1 MTDSSI
7 AAIAAATSDVTPL
20 NLTIMVD
27 IESLGKKPNAV
38 VTQLAF
44 IAAPSED
51 LADIISY
58 DSFYLPLQ
66 PQIDAGRTIDADT
79 IIWWL
84 TEAGQSARAKFVE
97 NSGGD
102 SDVLVAFVRSF
113 IRKVDTVIQQ
123 ALTSGGVVEIVAKGP
138 QFDVVIIENLIQQV
152 GELEP
157 WKYSWVS
164 DLRTLMKKAGVTPN
178 DVKHDDIVPHVA
190 LEDCRLQLRL
200 LDESEFRLGLRT
212 RDA

>member
-7 AAIAAATSDVTPL
+7 AALTSNEVVPF
-20 NLTIMVD
+20 NVTIMVD
-27 IESLGKKPNAV
+27 IETLAKSPNAV

-51 LADIISY
+51 LNDIISY

-66 PQIDAGRTIDADT
+66 PQINMGRRIDADT

-84 TEAGQSARAKFVE
+84 TQAGESARAKFIQ
-97 NSGGD
+97 NQGGD
-102 SDVLVAFVRSF
+102 YDVLVAFVRSF
-113 IRKVDTVIQQ
+113 IRKVDMVIQQ
-123 ALTSGGVVEIVAKGP
+123 ALLSNGTIEIIAKGP
-138 QFDVVIIENLIQQV
+138 QFDVVIIEDLIQMV
-152 GELEP
+152 GEIEP

>member
-1 MTDSSI
+1 MTDSNLLAS
-7 AAIAAATSDVTPL
+7 AAAL

-27 IESLGKKPNAV
+27 IETLAKRPDAV

-51 LADIISY
+51 LTDIISY

-66 PQIDAGRTIDADT
+66 PQLDAGRKVDADT

-84 TEAGQSARAKFVE
+84 TEAGAEARAKFVQ
-97 NSGGD
+97 NQGGD

-123 ALTSGGVVEIVAKGP
+123 ALTSGGTIEIVAKGP
-138 QFDVVIIENLIQQV
+138 QFDVVIIEDLIRMCQ
-152 GELEP
+152 EIEP

>member
-1 MTDSSI
+1 MTTTDLNPV
-7 AAIAAATSDVTPL
+7 ATPL
-20 NLTIMVD
+20 NLTLMVD
-27 IESLGKKPNAV
+27 IETLGKKNNTI

-44 IAAPSED
+44 IAAPTED
-51 LADIISY
+51 LSDILGY
-58 DSFYLPLQ
+58 DSFYLPIQ
-66 PQIDAGRTIDADT
+66 PQIDMGRSIDADT
-79 IIWWL
+79 IIWWF
-84 TEAGQSARAKFVE
+84 TKAGAEARAKFIN

-102 SDVLVAFVRSF
+102 LDSLVAFVRSF
-113 IRKVDTVIQQ
+113 IRKTDVLIQQ
-123 ALTSGGVVEIVAKGP
+123 ALATGGTVEVVAKGP
-138 QFDVVIIENLIQQV
+138 QFDVVIIEDLIHQI

-164 DLRTLMKKAGVTPN
+164 DLRTLMKKAGVLPT

-212 RDA
+212 RD